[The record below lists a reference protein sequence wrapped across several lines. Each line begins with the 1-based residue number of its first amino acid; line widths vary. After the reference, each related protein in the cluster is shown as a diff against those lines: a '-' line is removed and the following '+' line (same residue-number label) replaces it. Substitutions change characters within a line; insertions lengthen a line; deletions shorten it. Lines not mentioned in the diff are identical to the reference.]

1 MLGYNLISNSTHLQR
16 ARQYNH
22 IRSTMSS
29 QLLLQSSDGKT
40 FPTPIVAAQKSQTI
54 KSMLEDAEGSNDG
67 EEEEEVIPL
76 PNVDARTLE
85 KVREKNPG
93 AILSLKAMNEIDFH
107 SRPSRE
113 ANQRE
118 VFFPES

>member
-1 MLGYNLISNSTHLQR
+1 
-16 ARQYNH
+16 
-22 IRSTMSS
+22 MSS

-85 KVREKNPG
+85 KVRRGK
-93 AILSLKAMNEIDFH
+93 LF
-107 SRPSRE
+107 
-113 ANQRE
+113 
-118 VFFPES
+118 

>member
-1 MLGYNLISNSTHLQR
+1 
-16 ARQYNH
+16 
-22 IRSTMSS
+22 MSS

-107 SRPSRE
+107 SRQ
-113 ANQRE
+113 A
-118 VFFPES
+118 V